1 MSIQVSKTV
10 LKVTNSICF
19 LFFMSILVT
28 IICRCPSNIN
38 SNQQAKI
45 TFSLIHPTLLIGIS
59 LPTDTPCHYDFPPP
73 LTLRVRRLVVS
84 LHRQNYSP
92 KIRNVMMKKTMS
104 LSLAAFCAVLLLSG
118 CSMYTYPT
126 YSVSLCQVEQPKDAR
141 QQTTFTMCRDSTGDE
156 EKNRFCRNSA
166 RRRISRR
173 VG

>member
-28 IICRCPSNIN
+28 IICRCPSSIN

-59 LPTDTPCHYDFPPP
+59 LPTDTPCQCDFPPP
-73 LTLRVRRLVVS
+73 LTPRVHRFVVS
-84 LHRQNYSP
+84 LHRQNYSLQ
-92 KIRNVMMKKTMS
+92 KNVMIKKTMS
-104 LSLAAFCAVLLLSG
+104 LPLAAFCAVLLLSG

-126 YSVSLCQVEQPKDAR
+126 YSVSLCQVEQPKDAK

-166 RRRISRR
+166 RRRISGR